1 LNDDIREESRQSIQ
15 FNIRKPDE
23 TEGNPNNYNR
33 TKMGITAGILL
44 VLISIAHNIFGEKK
58 QIPTLKKLTK
68 DSIIIGSQRIMIFQ
82 GGILL
87 LAVGIIQ
94 ILISVNFIVLTGVA
108 RYFPVG
114 LVVINFCT
122 ALFIT
127 VFAHKE
133 VLKITIPQFVIF
145 IVIICLQLL
154 SL

>member
-1 LNDDIREESRQSIQ
+1 
-15 FNIRKPDE
+15 
-23 TEGNPNNYNR
+23 
-33 TKMGITAGILL
+33 MGITAGILL
-44 VLISIAHNIFGEKK
+44 VLMSIAHNIYGEKK
-58 QIPTLKKLTK
+58 QIPYLKEVTQN
-68 DSIIIGSQRIMIFQ
+68 SIIIGSQRIMIFQ

-94 ILISVNFIVLTGVA
+94 ILVSARLIELNGVA

-114 LVVINFCT
+114 IVIINFFT

-133 VLKITIPQFVIF
+133 ILKITTPQFVVF
-145 IVIICLQLL
+145 IVIIGLQLL